1 MGVPL
6 KLEGRVFG
14 RLTVI
19 EKVNSKRRESV
30 WRCQCECGNE
40 SITLGYL
47 LTKGA
52 CKSCGCLRR
61 ELCSKKHTKHG
72 LCTSPEYKA
81 WQSMKNRCYCP
92 NQTAYPNYGGR
103 GISVCDV
110 WRSNFNQF
118 YKDMGLRP
126 SAEHSLD
133 RINVNGNYEPINC
146 RWATHEEQ
154 VNNRRPLKSL
164 DKFTDDELLA
174 EIQRRGIQFRYIL

>member
-19 EKVNSKRRESV
+19 EKTGSKRRESV
-30 WRCQCECGNE
+30 WRCKCECGNE
-40 SITLGYL
+40 TITLGYL

-52 CKSCGCLRR
+52 TKSCGCLQR

-92 NQTAYPNYGGR
+92 NQSAYPNYGGR
-103 GISVCDV
+103 GISVCDA
-110 WRSNFNQF
+110 WRGNFNQF

-126 SAEHSLD
+126 SPEHSLD
-133 RINVNGNYEPINC
+133 RIKVNENYEPGNC

-154 VNNRRPLKSL
+154 VMNRRTMKSL
-164 DKFTDDELLA
+164 DNFTDDELLE
-174 EIQRRGIQFRYIL
+174 EIHRRGLRSF